1 MISDIDNS
9 CRVILLNKFHCY
21 KSQTDTDTAVD
32 FSFVVYNT
40 KKIMK
45 CEGTQVCLLQLTYSK
60 TFFSS
65 TVFFNI
71 DYYM

>member
-1 MISDIDNS
+1 
-9 CRVILLNKFHCY
+9 
-21 KSQTDTDTAVD
+21 
-32 FSFVVYNT
+32 
-40 KKIMK
+40 MK
-45 CEGTQVCLLQLTYSK
+45 CEGTQVCILQLTYSK